1 MNEHFSK
8 RLGRN
13 YVDDDLL
20 TREEAAEVLSTNA
33 CRDISS
39 KYVTDMVAV
48 GIIRSAKKQSPR
60 KLLYQYSDLRHYVV
74 ASRPGRRAHDN
85 PSPTA
90 VRQRVFKARRKEEQL
105 AKVREA
111 AGVHEIKEE
120 PGE

>member
-48 GIIRSAKKQSPR
+48 GIIRSAKKLSPR

-74 ASRPGRRAHDN
+74 ASRPGRRAQDQ
-85 PSPTA
+85 PSPNA
-90 VRQRVFKARRKEEQL
+90 LRQRAFKERRKLDQ
-105 AKVREA
+105 VRKSP
-111 AGVHEIKEE
+111 GVHEIKEE